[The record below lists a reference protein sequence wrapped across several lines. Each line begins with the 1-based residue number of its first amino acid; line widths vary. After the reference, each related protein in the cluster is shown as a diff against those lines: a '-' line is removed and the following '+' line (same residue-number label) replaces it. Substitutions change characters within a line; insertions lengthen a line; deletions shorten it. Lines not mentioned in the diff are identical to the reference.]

1 MTSCFHPLHLECF
14 IKNRGPNRYLRC
26 PLCNKPQNSIFPINY
41 KSQSL
46 RLNTI
51 CQNIMK
57 TAVITIYG
65 VYDIDDLFTL
75 FLEFLIESKGFFSLI
90 EPKRYDDRKKKK

>member
-1 MTSCFHPLHLECF
+1 
-14 IKNRGPNRYLRC
+14 
-26 PLCNKPQNSIFPINY
+26 
-41 KSQSL
+41 
-46 RLNTI
+46 
-51 CQNIMK
+51 MK